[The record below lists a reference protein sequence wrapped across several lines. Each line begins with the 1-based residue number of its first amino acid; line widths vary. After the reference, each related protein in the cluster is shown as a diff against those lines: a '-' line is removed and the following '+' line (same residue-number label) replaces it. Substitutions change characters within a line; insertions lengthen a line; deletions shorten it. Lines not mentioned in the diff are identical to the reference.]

1 MGALVKL
8 GLRNPAA
15 LMVAVLLVVAGGVWS
30 AVTLPVQLFPEI
42 EQPRIGITAGWR
54 AASPEEVE
62 RELLEPIEDVLEG
75 LGGVTEMR
83 GGANPGFAFVNLTFS
98 IDTDMQQTLLDVIS
112 RLNRLPS
119 LPVDADPP
127 RITVGGGAGPGGAH
141 AHDTL
146 IFYFVQKLPGTP
158 GTMRDH
164 YAYIDNEVIPRIE
177 AIQGVAR
184 VDWGAGGGGGPQSEV
199 QILFD
204 PQRMAEFGITIP
216 QVSQLVG
223 RAQDVTGGF
232 VDDGR
237 RIYTVR
243 FKGRFQPDE
252 LAGLILEWRDGR
264 PIKLGDVAEVRVDLA
279 RDFGYSFQ
287 NGNEAVG
294 LRVIRQQGANVLAT
308 LNEVKRVFAELRD
321 GEMAARGLTNNQS
334 FDPSVYINNAI
345 GLLTGNLLS
354 GIVLAVGVLWLF
366 LRRTQL
372 TLLVAMT
379 IPISL
384 LSLFAVLS
392 ITGRSINVISLAGL
406 AFAVGMVIDSAIV
419 VLENIVRMRDRGMN
433 ANDASAQGTTRV
445 ISALFASTATTVVTF
460 VPIVF
465 MKEVEG
471 QIFADLA
478 LTIAV
483 GVTVSLLVCA
493 TVLPVAAARWMK
505 APPKLKEGEAR
516 WVEWLSLRI
525 MDLTSTAK
533 RRIAVV
539 ALLVGASLGGTWA
552 MFPSLSYLPPVKRDS
567 VDAFLNFPVGTS
579 LELNRDEVARVLVD
593 RLMPYYTGEKQ
604 PKAKNFYVIGFPGGS
619 SLAVRLEDESRMD
632 EMMKIVREEILVGF
646 PDVQGFANRGNL
658 FGGLGAEGTV
668 SVHLQSSDAAG
679 LSEAAGRGLQIL
691 RQAFPGVGVFPDPN
705 PEMAQPELSIT
716 PIDQRIQEV
725 GWTRAQ
731 VGSVVRALGDGLFL
745 GEHFDGTQRLD
756 IIMRAPQW
764 TGPEELEAIPVATPS
779 GAVVPL
785 GDLVDVTRTVGPA
798 NISRIDGK
806 RTISLNI
813 QPEEGIPLEDVLTK
827 LRTEIEPQLKA
838 LLPPDGVIR
847 YGGSADRL
855 DDTVATMSQNFML
868 ALLLLFLLM
877 ALLFRSAKDSLLVMV
892 SIPLATVGGV
902 ALLQITNLVTFQP
915 LDLLT
920 MIGFIILLGIVV
932 NNAILLV
939 DETTRCE
946 REGKGRKEAVEI
958 ALRSRIRPIFM
969 GTLTTVAGMAPMLV
983 VPGEGSVIYRGIAAV
998 IVGGLSVSTIF
1009 TLLLLPALLRMG
1021 ESRRPGVAA
1030 NDADLPPEPAAR
1042 ATPAVAAAE

>member
-1 MGALVKL
+1 MDALVKL

-15 LMVAVLLVVAGGVWS
+15 LMVAVLLVVAAGIWS
-30 AVTLPVQLFPEI
+30 AATLPVQLFPEI
-42 EQPRIGITAGWR
+42 EQPRIGVSASWR
-54 AASPEEVE
+54 SASPEEVE

-75 LGGVTEMR
+75 LGGVTQMR
-83 GGANPGFAFVNLTFS
+83 GFANPGSAFVDLTFS
-98 IDTDMQQTLLDVIS
+98 IDTDMQRTLLDVIS
-112 RLNRLPS
+112 RLNRLPT

-127 RITVGGGAGPGGAH
+127 RITVGGGGPGGAN
-141 AHDTL
+141 ANDTL

-158 GTMRDH
+158 GTLRDH
-164 YAYIDNEVIPRIE
+164 YAYINDEVIPRIE
-177 AIQGVAR
+177 AIEGVAR
-184 VDWGAGGGGGPQSEV
+184 VDWGAGGGGGPQQEV

-204 PQRMAEFGITIP
+204 PLRMAEYGITIP

-243 FKGRFQPDE
+243 FKGRFQPEE
-252 LAGLILEWRDGR
+252 LAGLVLEWRDGR
-264 PIKLGDVAEVRVDLA
+264 PVRLGDVAEVKVDLA
-279 RDFGYSFQ
+279 RQFDYSFQ

-308 LNEVKRVFAELRD
+308 LNEVKRVFAEMRD
-321 GEMAARGLTNNQS
+321 GEMKARGLTNNQS
-334 FDPSVYINNAI
+334 FDPSVYIENAI
-345 GLLTGNLLS
+345 GLLSGNLIS
-354 GIVLAVGVLWLF
+354 GIVLAVAALWLF

-384 LSLFAVLS
+384 LSLFAVLAL
-392 ITGRSINVISLAGL
+392 TGRSINVISLAGL

-419 VLENIVRMRDRGMN
+419 VLENIVRMRDRGLSPD
-433 ANDASAQGTTRV
+433 DASAEGTTRV

-483 GVTVSLLVCA
+483 GVTVSLIVCA

-505 APPKLKEGEAR
+505 ASPKAETAEPR
-516 WVEWLSLRI
+516 WVSWLSLRI
-525 MDLTSTAK
+525 MDLTATGR
-533 RRIAVV
+533 RRIVVV
-539 ALLVGASLGGTWA
+539 AALVALSVGGTWA
-552 MFPSLSYLPPVKRDS
+552 LFPKLSYLPPVKRDS

-579 LELNRDEVARVLVD
+579 LDLNREEVAKVVVD
-593 RLMPYYTGEKQ
+593 RLMPYYRGEKL
-604 PKAKNFYVIGFPGGS
+604 PKAKNFYVIGFPGGGS
-619 SLAVRLEDESRMD
+619 IAVRLEDDSQLD
-632 EMMKIVREEILVGF
+632 AMMKIVREEILVGF
-646 PDVQGFANRGNL
+646 PDVQAFANRGNL

-668 SVHLQSSDAAG
+668 SVHLQSADAQG
-679 LSEAAGRGLQIL
+679 LAEAASRGLQIL
-691 RQAFPGVGVFPDPN
+691 REAFPGVAVFSDPN
-705 PEMAQPELSIT
+705 PEMAQPELSVT
-716 PIDQRIQEV
+716 PNDQRIQEV
-725 GWTRAQ
+725 GWTRTQ

-745 GEHFDGTQRLD
+745 GEHFDGNQRLD
-756 IIMRAPQW
+756 IIMRAPAW
-764 TGPEELEAIPVATPS
+764 SGPEELEAVPVATPS
-779 GAVVPL
+779 GAIVPL
-785 GDLVDVTRTVGPA
+785 GDLVDVARTVGPS

-813 QPEEGIPLEDVLTK
+813 QPEEGIALEEVMTR
-827 LRTEIEPQLKA
+827 LRGEIEPQLKA
-838 LLPPDGVIR
+838 LLPPDGVVR

-855 DDTVATMSQNFML
+855 DATVATMGRNFL
-868 ALLLLFLLM
+868 FALLLLFLLM
-877 ALLFRSAKDSLLVMV
+877 ALLFRSAKDSALVMV

-902 ALLQITNLVTFQP
+902 ALLQVTNLFTFQP

-946 REGKGRKEAVEI
+946 SEGKGRREAVEI

-969 GTLTTVAGMAPMLV
+969 GTLTTVAGMAPMIV

-998 IVGGLSVSTIF
+998 IVGGLSVSTVF

-1021 ESRRPGVAA
+1021 EDRRRGVAA
-1030 NDADLPPEPAAR
+1030 NDADPAADMAR
-1042 ATPAVAAAE
+1042 GAVAAE

>member
-15 LMVAVLLVVAGGVWS
+15 LMVAVLLVVASGIWS

-83 GGANPGFAFVNLTFS
+83 GGANPGFAFVSLTFS

-112 RLNRLPS
+112 RLNRLPA

-127 RITVGGGAGPGGAH
+127 RITIGGGGPGGAN
-141 AHDTL
+141 ANDTL

-177 AIQGVAR
+177 AIEGVAR

-199 QILFD
+199 QIVFD
-204 PQRMAEFGITIP
+204 PHRMAEYGITIP

-264 PIKLGDVAEVRVDLA
+264 PIKLGDVAEVKVDLA
-279 RDFGYSFQ
+279 RDFSYSFQ

-334 FDPSVYINNAI
+334 FDPSVYIENAI

-384 LSLFAVLS
+384 LSLFAVLA

-419 VLENIVRMRDRGMN
+419 VLENIVRMRDRGLN
-433 ANDASAQGTTRV
+433 AHDASAQGTTRV

-483 GVTVSLLVCA
+483 GVSVSLLVCA

-505 APPKLKEGEAR
+505 APPRLKEGEAR

-525 MDLTSTAK
+525 MDLTATAK
-533 RRIAVV
+533 RRVAVI
-539 ALLVGASLGGTWA
+539 ALLVGVSLGGTWA

-579 LELNRDEVARVLVD
+579 LELNREEVARVLVD

-691 RQAFPGVGVFPDPN
+691 REAFPGVGVFPDPN

-756 IIMRAPQW
+756 IILRAPEW
-764 TGPEELEAIPVATPS
+764 TGPEELEAVPVATPS

-785 GDLVDVTRTVGPA
+785 GDLVDVTRTVGPS

-813 QPEEGIPLEDVLTK
+813 QPEEGIALEEVLTK
-827 LRTEIEPQLKA
+827 LRTEIEPRLKA

-855 DDTVATMSQNFML
+855 DDTVSTMGQNFVL
-868 ALLLLFLLM
+868 ALVLLFLLM

-998 IVGGLSVSTIF
+998 IVGGLSVSTVF
-1009 TLLLLPALLRMG
+1009 TLVLLPALLRMG

-1030 NDADLPPEPAAR
+1030 NDATLPPEPAR
-1042 ATPAVAAAE
+1042 TTPAIAAAE